1 MFELILILSF
11 LAMACS
17 SIGSILVIKNQSMIA
32 DALAHSVLLGIVLGF
47 FISNSLDS
55 PLLIIGATIFGV
67 ITVSLINTLLKSPK
81 INHDTATGMIFPLLF
96 SIAVILISMFARNVH
111 LDIDMVLMGEII
123 FATLNRVQFLGL
135 DVPYSLVKVV
145 IMCLINVGFIYFMY
159 QRLRIFLFD
168 ATHAKLVGIP
178 IKFLQLCLTTLV
190 SLTSVIAFDT
200 VGSITVI
207 SLFISPSLISLAWS
221 KSYKQLILY
230 GFGVSIL
237 TSATSVMLATLFDVT
252 ISGMYSF
259 TALIFLIISII
270 LKKVHTLALSTK
282 QHISE

>member
-1 MFELILILSF
+1 MHELILILAL

-17 SIGSILVIKNQSMIA
+17 SIGSILVIKNQSMVA

-67 ITVSLINTLLKSPK
+67 ITVALINTLLKSPK

-135 DVPYSLVKVV
+135 DIPYSLVKVT
-145 IMCLINVGFIYFMY
+145 IICLINVGFICVMY
-159 QRLRIFLFD
+159 HRLRLFLFD
-168 ATHAKLVGIP
+168 PTHAKLAGIP
-178 IKFLQLCLTTLV
+178 IKLLQLCLTTLV

-207 SLFISPSLISLAWS
+207 CLFISPSMIALAWT

-237 TSATSVMLATLFDVT
+237 TSALSVFLATVFDVT

-259 TALIFLIISII
+259 TALCLFILSII
-270 LKKVHTLALSTK
+270 LKNIYTAMTVKK
-282 QHISE
+282 